1 MFSRALYWMYWAEEL
16 PEGTMDGDRYL
27 GGRQSH
33 HGQSELIASNH
44 MDIINV
50 TSVTSPADVKQ
61 WNEKDDE
68 DIQEAL
74 YWRQA
79 LDCQTNQL
87 SSVMRFCTS
96 RQPANSDKTL
106 IGCLNGECAE
116 WLHED

>member
-1 MFSRALYWMYWAEEL
+1 
-16 PEGTMDGDRYL
+16 MDGDRYL

-79 LDCQTNQL
+79 LDCQTK
-87 SSVMRFCTS
+87 
-96 RQPANSDKTL
+96 PAVVSN
-106 IGCLNGECAE
+106 AV
-116 WLHED
+116 LHISTASQFR